1 MFKELIG
8 KIIFL
13 VAVSTLFG
21 CFSLMVLYTPIRDGT
36 INLKRAKEESSFLRE
51 QDTGIHH
58 IKADSINMAIYPQ
71 GFAHAQDRMWQMEKA
86 RRMAKG

>member
-1 MFKELIG
+1 MLSL
-8 KIIFL
+8 L
-13 VAVSTLFG
+13 VGRVVFVAAAAAFFG
-21 CFSLMVLYTPIRDGT
+21 CFALMILYTPVRDGM
-36 INLKRAKEESSFLRE
+36 IHLKRANEASTFVRE

-58 IKADSINMAIYPQ
+58 IKAESLNMAIYTQ